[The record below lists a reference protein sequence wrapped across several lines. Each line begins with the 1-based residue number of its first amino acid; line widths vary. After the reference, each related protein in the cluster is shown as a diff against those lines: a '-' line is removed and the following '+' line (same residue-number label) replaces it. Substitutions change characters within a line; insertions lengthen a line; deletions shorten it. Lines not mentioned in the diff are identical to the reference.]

1 MDELRQIFDRI
12 DVVVRRRRNQSHAG
26 HRIAQFGNVFGHLV
40 SGKLSSFT
48 GLGAL
53 SHLDLNLIGASQ
65 ILLSHAEATACHLL
79 DARAQTVTVFEHDV
93 GHNAVVSENV
103 GNRHAFFDNG
113 VSRLEFGL
121 IAFRI
126 FTAFAGVALA
136 SDAVHGNGKRR
147 MSLRRN
153 GAHAHRARRK
163 TLDDVLGGL
172 HLINRNRDAVF
183 RLKTQQTAQRHL
195 PTALIVDD

>member
-1 MDELRQIFDRI
+1 M
-12 DVVVRRRRNQSHAG
+12 
-26 HRIAQFGNVFGHLV
+26 
-40 SGKLSSFT
+40 
-48 GLGAL
+48 
-53 SHLDLNLIGASQ
+53 
-65 ILLSHAEATACHLL
+65 
-79 DARAQTVTVFEHDV
+79 
-93 GHNAVVSENV
+93 SENV

-126 FTAFAGVALA
+126 FTAFSGVALA
-136 SDAVHGNGKRR
+136 ADAIHSNGKRR

-172 HLINRNRDAVF
+172 HLVNRNRGAVF